1 MHQFYLIIVPFS
13 SLLHAVVGQL
23 TESEEATDMCQS
35 YCNDMGIPYFWFNVP
50 LDKKVGSVIKHADG
64 VVELLLKTR
73 QYVQDSSQLREMV
86 LQLHDMAATGMEM
99 NDML

>member
-1 MHQFYLIIVPFS
+1 MHQFYQIIVPFS

-35 YCNDMGIPYFWFNVP
+35 YCKDMGIPYFRFNVP
-50 LDKKVGSVIKHADG
+50 LDKIVSSVIKHADG

-73 QYVQDSSQLREMV
+73 QYMQDSPQLRELV
-86 LQLHDMAATGMEM
+86 LQLHDLAATGKKL